1 MGVKT
6 EPKRSPGNEGIAT
19 LLRGTADAMG
29 QLLAGHLKLARLELV
44 EDAKAMGRPAIL
56 VAICAMLAA
65 VGYGLVMLGLA
76 AALRPLTGW
85 PLAFSLLGGLH
96 LMAGAL
102 GAWLALSRLK
112 AVKVLDESAQKA
124 SDSMVTLGTATA
136 EPDRPR
142 TEMEIAGERQ
152 ERRPELP
159 EPQESR
165 DRSSSR

>member
-85 PLAFSLLGGLH
+85 PLAFSLLG
-96 LMAGAL
+96 
-102 GAWLALSRLK
+102 
-112 AVKVLDESAQKA
+112 ESAQKA

-152 ERRPELP
+152 ERRPEFP